1 MTAITQHSAVGISYL
16 RCDGGGGIPVVLLHG
31 IGSNAHS
38 FEPLMAALDS
48 RHYPTLAWHAPG
60 YGDSQLLPVGWPD
73 ASDYAAALKRLLA
86 HLEISRCVLV
96 GHSLGCLVAARYA
109 IVAPAQIAALF
120 LISPALGYRAKK
132 GDLIPFKVGERIEE
146 LDRLGAKKFAAK
158 RAPAL
163 LADPSARPEVL
174 QAVERAMA
182 AVNRSGHFQ
191 AALLLASGRLLDDA
205 ANIEVPAAVIRG
217 GNDRVTPPENGHF
230 VFAALQASS
239 PRRGFRIIE
248 NAGHAICQEQ
258 PAEVAQTI
266 VQFIEAKADAHA

>member
-1 MTAITQHSAVGISYL
+1 MTAIVQGSAEGLSYL
-16 RCDGGGGIPVVLLHG
+16 RCDGGGGTPVVLLHG

-38 FEPLMAALDS
+38 FEPLMAALDGH
-48 RHYPTLAWHAPG
+48 HYPTLAWNAPG

-86 HLEISRCVLV
+86 HLDISRCILV
-96 GHSLGCLVAARYA
+96 GHSLGCLIAARYA

-120 LISPALGYRAKK
+120 LISPALGYGAKK

-146 LDRLGAKKFAAK
+146 LDRLGPEKFAKK
-158 RAPAL
+158 RAWTL
-163 LADPSARPEVL
+163 LADGSTRTDVL

-217 GNDRVTPPENGHF
+217 GLDRVTPPQNGHF

-239 PRRGFRIIE
+239 PRRGFRNIE

-258 PAEVAQTI
+258 PAEVAQTM